1 MSDCKIIG
9 IGSPVVDIL
18 AQVPESFIDKIEGDK
33 GGMVLVDASA
43 LDGMIAQ
50 LPQPPVL
57 MPGGS
62 SGNTTFAMA
71 ELGVKTTFLGK
82 IGNDDYGKF
91 YLDAL
96 IKAGGDTTRF
106 CVGDTPNGRC
116 LSLITPDSERTMR
129 TDLGAAMTLT
139 PDEISASAF
148 EGIPFAHIEGY
159 LLFNRALLRRVL
171 DCAKAAGCKISLDLA
186 SFEVVNACRDI
197 LPDILRDDIDMVF
210 ANEDEAAAFFEEKPN
225 AADHA
230 RRLGKYCP
238 LVAVKEGKKGSWIAS
253 NDELIQINPITGV
266 DAVDTTGAGDYWAAG
281 FLLGMIREFP
291 LAQCGAMGSRM
302 GAEIVQHI
310 GAKLPEVVWQKLR
323 TEWS

>member
-1 MSDCKIIG
+1 MSHCDIIG
-9 IGSPVVDIL
+9 VGSPVVDIL
-18 AQVPESFIDKIEGDK
+18 AQVPDSFIDQIEGDK
-33 GGMVLVDASA
+33 GGMVLVDADS
-43 LDGMIAQ
+43 LDKMIAQ
-50 LPQPPVL
+50 LPEPSTR

-62 SGNTTFAMA
+62 SGNTIFAMA

-91 YLDAL
+91 YRDAL
-96 IKAGGDTTRF
+96 ASAGGDTTRF
-106 CVGDTPNGRC
+106 CVGDVPNGRC

-129 TDLGAAMTLT
+129 TDLGAAMTLS
-139 PDEISASAF
+139 PEEIQSSAF

-159 LLFNRALLRRVL
+159 LLFNRALLRKVL

-197 LPDILRDDIDMVF
+197 LPDILRNDIDMVF
-210 ANEDEAAAFFEEKPN
+210 ANEDEAAAYFEEKPN
-225 AADHA
+225 AAEHA
-230 RRLGKYCP
+230 RRLGEICP
-238 LVAVKEGKKGSWIAS
+238 LVAVKEGKKGSWIAHRG
-253 NDELIQINPITGV
+253 ELIQVEPITGIE
-266 DAVDTTGAGDYWAAG
+266 AVDTTGAGDYWAAG
-281 FLLGMIREFP
+281 FLLGMIRKLP

-310 GAKLPEVVWQKLR
+310 GAKLPASVWQNLR

>member
-1 MSDCKIIG
+1 VSNSKIIG

-18 AQVPESFIDKIEGDK
+18 ARVPESFIDQIEGAK
-33 GGMVLVDASA
+33 GGMVLVDAPA

-50 LPQPPVL
+50 LPEPPAQ

-82 IGNDDYGKF
+82 IGNDDYGRF
-91 YLDAL
+91 YRDAL
-96 IKAGGDTTRF
+96 AKAGGDTSRF
-106 CVGDTPNGRC
+106 CVGNVPNGRC

-129 TDLGAAMTLT
+129 TDLGAAMTLS
-139 PDEISASAF
+139 PEEIEKSAF

-159 LLFNRALLRRVL
+159 LLFNRELLRKVL

-186 SFEVVNACRDI
+186 SFEVVNASRDI
-197 LPDILRDDIDMVF
+197 LPDILRNDIDMVF
-210 ANEDEAAAFFEEKPN
+210 ANEDEAAAFFEEEPN
-225 AADHA
+225 AGDHA
-230 RRLGKYCP
+230 RRLSKYCP
-238 LVAVKEGKKGSWIAS
+238 MVAVKEGKKGSWIAQG
-253 NDELIQINPITGV
+253 DELIQVNPITGV
-266 DAVDTTGAGDYWAAG
+266 KAVDTTGAGDYWAAG
-281 FLLGMIREFP
+281 FLLGMIRELP

-310 GAKLPEVVWQKLR
+310 GAKLPGNIWQKLR